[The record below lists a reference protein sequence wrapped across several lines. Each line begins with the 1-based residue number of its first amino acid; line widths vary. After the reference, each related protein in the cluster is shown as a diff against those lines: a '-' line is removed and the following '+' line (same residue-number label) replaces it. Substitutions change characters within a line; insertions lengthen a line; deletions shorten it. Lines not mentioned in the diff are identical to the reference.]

1 MGGPEDQL
9 YESVD
14 PAGKRGGRE
23 MFGINHAEESRRRLK
38 LRTGSKS
45 RLARGRAIV
54 VICVLSLLSWAVL
67 IAVIIALRALF

>member
-1 MGGPEDQL
+1 
-9 YESVD
+9 
-14 PAGKRGGRE
+14 